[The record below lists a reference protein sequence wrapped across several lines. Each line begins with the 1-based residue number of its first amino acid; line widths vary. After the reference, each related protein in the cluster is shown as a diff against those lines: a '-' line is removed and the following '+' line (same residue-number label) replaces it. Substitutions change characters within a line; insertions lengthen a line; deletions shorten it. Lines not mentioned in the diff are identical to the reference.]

1 MQQILGGMQD
11 DYKRLAR
18 VFDKSAITNFPLH
31 KVETRENTRDSSA
44 LNWHDQSQPLYG
56 MLIDKY
62 SRQPQPPAQ
71 IGGKSTDL
79 RMTGPSTLN

>member
-1 MQQILGGMQD
+1 MQQILGGIQD

-31 KVETRENTRDSSA
+31 KVDMRENTRDSSA

-56 MLIDKY
+56 MLID
-62 SRQPQPPAQ
+62 
-71 IGGKSTDL
+71 TF
-79 RMTGPSTLN
+79 

>member
-56 MLIDKY
+56 MLIDTY

-71 IGGKSTDL
+71 IRGKSTDL